1 MKYKI
6 NVTTGEITT
15 SDLTPEEIEQDTKNG
30 SDKESERLAALEL
43 RKNALRKLEL
53 LGLSENEIKALL
65 G

>member
-6 NVTTGEITT
+6 NVTTGEITI

-30 SDKESERLAALEL
+30 FDKESERLAAIEL